1 MKASEQSWTEAEA
14 RKRFSEL
21 LEAAKDSGPQYV
33 KANGGRF
40 VVRYEG
46 DAIRPSAGQLLSKGV
61 PEE

>member
-33 KANGGRF
+33 KASGGRF
-40 VVRYEG
+40 VVKYEE
-46 DAIRPSAGQLLSKGV
+46 DVSRVSAGRLLGKGV